1 MLTEKSSKELIFML
15 QREDK
20 KLKEVFKS
28 IKLTGKEKAKEIFE
42 LAKSYYKDYVYF
54 KEKKDYVKAFELQN
68 YVWGLLDALA
78 ILKAISVPKKLQKYF
93 KTDF

>member
-1 MLTEKSSKELIFML
+1 MLK
-15 QREDK
+15 REDK

-28 IKLTGKEKAKEIFE
+28 IKLIEKKGKAKEIFE